1 MPRPGVPPPPGGL
14 KTLDLRQMTMAQL
27 HAEAAA
33 THTRDLFAALLPD
46 PPGTLCQQTVGRGRR
61 RGTAGPADRMSV
73 LLTTVLLL
81 CCSNPNLCF
90 FCDPPCYAGVPPER
104 IAYVTGHGPDVSE
117 GEDEET
123 EEEEEQQQQRKKQ
136 KQQEQKQQR
145 QKQQQ
150 QGQTGQA
157 GSARAKLSEGKL
169 FSLLDQYL
177 AADPGRSNAAAAA
190 GGSQGQRRSQA
201 QQAKR
206 QWSACGLAAG
216 PRFGGIECDLPRL
229 WGCVRQRGGSNAVSR
244 DLAWTAVAQDL
255 GIDIGK
261 FRNAGFYAAQWYGR
275 LLQPYERSRQQQAG
289 STAQRRSKA
298 AAAVEEEDAGP
309 AVPE

>member
-1 MPRPGVPPPPGGL
+1 MSAGKRGKPQAGAVSMAAMRAHLETAFIGYRPGDPTAAVPPAAMPRPGVPPPPGGL

-46 PPGTLCQQTVGRGRR
+46 PPG
-61 RGTAGPADRMSV
+61 
-73 LLTTVLLL
+73 
-81 CCSNPNLCF
+81 
-90 FCDPPCYAGVPPER
+90 VPLER

-123 EEEEEQQQQRKKQ
+123 EEEEQQQQQRKKQ

-201 QQAKR
+201 QQSKR
-206 QWSACGLAAG
+206 LWSAFGLAAA